1 VAEDV
6 GGRAAIAALRG
17 ARKSAIA
24 STAIHAMN
32 VAMLMRSHT
41 PTHGVGKSA

>member
-1 VAEDV
+1 MEENV
-6 GGRAAIAALRG
+6 GGSAVAAARG
-17 ARKSAIA
+17 ARKSAVA

-41 PTHGVGKSA
+41 PTHGVGKSV